1 LGFALPA
8 LRIAIALALA
18 ASLFTGVIG
27 LRVLILMAGLGLGL
41 VTGIITVSPV
51 KKGLDKTFS
60 KLRFTVLLPLNR

>member
-27 LRVLILMAGLGLGL
+27 LRVLILMAGLGL